1 MGSPLAPL
9 LANWFVCKVENTI
22 FNQDLACKPVFY
34 RRYVDDIFAL
44 FCNKDEMDRF
54 HSILNDAHPNL
65 SFTKEMATN
74 ILPFLDTAVSVQS
87 GKFFT
92 EVYRKPTN
100 TGVLMNYHSNSPW
113 QWKKSLIRCML
124 ARAYRVSSS
133 LASFNEEVSHITDDL
148 MKNSYPSH
156 RINDVIKEF
165 CIKSEI
171 HEDSFK
177 RPRGDVSRN
186 NNSKEDEAF
195 FKVPFIGAPSL
206 KLQRTIR
213 NELEVHGLRVRA
225 TFSTTKV
232 GSYFN
237 LKSQCSTL
245 FTANVVYRFTCSC
258 DKSISYVGET
268 RRQLFRRIEE
278 HCDITQKSAVL
289 DHLGGCDAC
298 QDHNISESF
307 EILQRC
313 GRGNILS
320 TEAMMIC
327 KLRPSLN
334 TQLGPFK
341 GAAVSL
347 ALYK

>member
-1 MGSPLAPL
+1 MKHFLKCPSSERHLWNCSGL
-9 LANWFVCKVENTI
+9 
-22 FNQDLACKPVFY
+22 
-34 RRYVDDIFAL
+34 YVL
-44 FCNKDEMDRF
+44 
-54 HSILNDAHPNL
+54 
-65 SFTKEMATN
+65 
-74 ILPFLDTAVSVQS
+74 
-87 GKFFT
+87 
-92 EVYRKPTN
+92 
-100 TGVLMNYHSNSPW
+100 
-113 QWKKSLIRCML
+113 
-124 ARAYRVSSS
+124 
-133 LASFNEEVSHITDDL
+133 
-148 MKNSYPSH
+148 
-156 RINDVIKEF
+156 
-165 CIKSEI
+165 
-171 HEDSFK
+171 
-177 RPRGDVSRN
+177 
-186 NNSKEDEAF
+186 
-195 FKVPFIGAPSL
+195 
-206 KLQRTIR
+206 R
-213 NELEVHGLRVRA
+213 NELELHGLRVRA

-347 ALYK
+347 ALYKWGLEWMDVWKLFVCVAFVFFLLLIPFLSFSFFGFASLHFSNHLLLSSCGNNYLSNFPSISIL